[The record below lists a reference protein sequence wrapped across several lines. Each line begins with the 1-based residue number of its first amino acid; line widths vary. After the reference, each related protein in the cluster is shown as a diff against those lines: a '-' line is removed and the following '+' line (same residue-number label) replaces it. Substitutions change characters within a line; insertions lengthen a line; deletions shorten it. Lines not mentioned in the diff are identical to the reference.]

1 VFDKNEVKALYAA
14 YKAIEEMKIAF
25 ADHGTFRSLEAT
37 CHGVQGFWVLAGDED
52 PKFIPKEVVEGLS
65 SRIKPTE
72 AAEPEPATAAA
83 PEPAAVSL
91 GTGWDSPDIRRRLN
105 DIVEEAQSLDTR
117 YIRVISKS
125 KAGKQTTLA
134 RIAVGT
140 SADSVVKIIMHAR
153 RRTKDRTV
161 MAEVLKKNLKRTM
174 ARSFPLELVNA

>member
-37 CHGVQGFWVLAGDED
+37 CHGVQGFWVLAGDVD

-72 AAEPEPATAAA
+72 AAEPATAA
-83 PEPAAVSL
+83 PSEPAAVSL

-134 RIAVGT
+134 RIAAGT